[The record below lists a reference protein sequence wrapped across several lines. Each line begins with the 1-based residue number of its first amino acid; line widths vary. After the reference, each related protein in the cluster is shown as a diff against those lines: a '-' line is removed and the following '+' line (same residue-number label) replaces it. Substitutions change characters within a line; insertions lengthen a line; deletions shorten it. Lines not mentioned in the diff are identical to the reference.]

1 VTPQTKAQLKL
12 VLVLVLTAAC
22 VWFVARRAGRFWHTG
37 EQGAQVWFYDQSEQ
51 RLYAAPTD
59 TLPPDDGVGGKG
71 ADGVRAV
78 VVAFRGETPD
88 PQKRRIAYL
97 ETYTPELK
105 ALLAEVQA
113 ARSAGKPF
121 AGRIPP
127 RDSDY
132 FQTNTLVKSADEGDW
147 HFLSSAEGRK
157 LTTAWRTW
165 RGPAGQPPMV
175 CAP

>member
-1 VTPQTKAQLKL
+1 MTPLAKARLKL
-12 VLVLVLTAAC
+12 VGVIVLTVIC
-22 VWFVARRAGRFWHTG
+22 VGFVARRASRLWRSG
-37 EQGAQVWFYDQSEQ
+37 EQGAQVWFYDQSE
-51 RLYAAPTD
+51 RELYPAANH
-59 TLPPDDGVGGKG
+59 TLPPDHGIGGKA

-78 VVAFRGETPD
+78 VVAFRGDTAD
-88 PQKRRIAYL
+88 PRTRRIAYL

-105 ALLAEVQA
+105 ALLEQVQTA
-113 ARSAGKPF
+113 HRAGEPF
-121 AGRIPP
+121 AGRVPP

-132 FQTNTLVKSADEGDW
+132 FQTNTLVKSVDEGDW

>member
-1 VTPQTKAQLKL
+1 VTLETKVRLKL
-12 VLVLVLTAAC
+12 AAVVVLTATC
-22 VWFVARRAGRFWHTG
+22 VWFVARRAGRFWQSG
-37 EQGAQVWFYDQSEQ
+37 EQGAQVWFYDQSE
-51 RLYAAPTD
+51 RELYRAANH
-59 TLPPDDGVGGKG
+59 TLPPDHGIGGKA

-78 VVAFRGETPD
+78 VVAFRGDTAD
-88 PQKRRIAYL
+88 PRTRRIAYL

-105 ALLAEVQA
+105 ALLEQVQA
-113 ARSAGKPF
+113 AHRAGKPF
-121 AGRIPP
+121 AGRVPS

-147 HFLSSAEGRK
+147 HFLSSAEGRE